1 MQTAEKLIPF
11 HPTDPTGCRVL
22 VLAPHPDDE
31 TFGCG
36 GTLALHAGAGDAVK
50 VVFLTNGAE
59 GDSSGEMEKSRYVAL
74 RQEEAKIACGSIGVT
89 DLEFW
94 SYGDRSL
101 SGARG
106 ALLRMVD
113 LLRDYRPQRVYVPS
127 PQEFHPDHRAAC
139 FLLCDALGEAGP
151 SLDVAFYEINQP
163 IRVNTLVDITP
174 VLSRKYLAIDS
185 YQSQL
190 REQPYKDV
198 IVGLNRY
205 RSMTLPEGIT
215 HAEGFLLYPDSL
227 IQKIGPLSIPFQGV
241 HRLAPD
247 PGESGPLVSVIVR
260 TKNRPHLL
268 AGAIKSIADQTY
280 ANLEIVVVNDGG
292 KPVQDVAESL
302 SGGIPVRYV
311 HHKECAGRASAANSG
326 LKVAKGK
333 YINFLDDDDVFYP
346 QHVACLVNHLELT
359 REKVVYS
366 NVLNVYFSGPPETPG
381 NRGKEEVVF
390 NFDFDPD
397 RLLFENY
404 IPIMSVLFS
413 REILEQVTGFSEALT
428 LFEDWDFWMR
438 ASRHFPFHHVDRT
451 TAEYRFYG
459 TTGMATAHRMKYQ
472 YDQARE
478 ILFDRALPHM
488 DGRAW
493 ASFQKGVSARR
504 KRPAIGPDA
513 HHSENDPG
521 EARDDPPNVLNFD
534 EKLQHNTAEMARQQQ
549 TEQLL
554 RRKVSDLERRTRSLP
569 LPTIQKKPATRIRR
583 MIAGILRK
591 GRGFCCHP
599 AEKGVDR

>member
-1 MQTAEKLIPF
+1 MQTEEKLIPF

-59 GDSSGEMEKSRYVAL
+59 GDSTGEMEKSRYVAL
-74 RQEEAKIACGSIGVT
+74 RQEEAKNACGIIGVS
-89 DLEFW
+89 DLVFW
-94 SYGDRSL
+94 PYGDRSL

-127 PQEFHPDHRAAC
+127 PMEFHPDHRAAC
-139 FLLCDALGEAGP
+139 FLLCDAIGEAGRN
-151 SLDVAFYEINQP
+151 LEVAFYEVNQP
-163 IRVNTLVDITP
+163 ISVNTLVDITP
-174 VLSRKYLAIDS
+174 VLARKLRAIKG

-190 REQPYKDV
+190 REQPYGD
-198 IVGLNRY
+198 IIMGLDRF
-205 RSMTLPEGIT
+205 RSMTLPEGMT
-215 HAEGFLLYPDSL
+215 HAEGFSLWQSGL
-227 IQKIGPLSIPFQGV
+227 IQKIGVFSLPFQAV
-241 HRLAPD
+241 HRLVPD

-268 AGAIKSIADQTY
+268 AAAIKSIREQTY
-280 ANLEIVVVNDGG
+280 ANLEMVVVSDGG
-292 KPVQDVAESL
+292 EPVQDVVESL
-302 SGGIPVRYV
+302 SSGIPVRYI
-311 HHKECAGRASAANSG
+311 HHEKCAGRASAANSG
-326 LKVAKGK
+326 LKAAKGK

-346 QHVACLVNHLELT
+346 QHVACLVNHLEMT
-359 REKVVYS
+359 REKVAYS

-381 NRGKEEVVF
+381 NREKEELVF

-413 REILEQVTGFSEALT
+413 KEILDRVKGFSETLT

-438 ASRHFPFHHVDRT
+438 ASRHFPFQHVDRT

-459 TTGMATAHRMKYQ
+459 TTGMAAAHRQKYQ
-472 YDQARE
+472 YDRARE

-488 DGRAW
+488 TGRAW
-493 ASFQKGVSARR
+493 AAFQKGISARSEQLET
-504 KRPAIGPDA
+504 GPDL
-513 HHSENDPG
+513 SENDPG
-521 EARDDPPNVLNFD
+521 EAGDDPPNILNSG
-534 EKLQHNTAEMARQQQ
+534 EKFQHHTAEMARLQQ
-549 TEQLL
+549 TEQAL
-554 RRKVSDLERRTRSLP
+554 RQRISDLEGRTGSLP
-569 LPTIQKKPATRIRR
+569 PPTIEEKPAGRIRR

-591 GRGFCCHP
+591 GIPFCCHP